1 MSSTHT
7 STDDGFLSARSSVEP
22 EQLGQPQTD
31 DALSAAISLLDLRRS
46 AGPSQAEPVAA
57 APEEPAPSTLG
68 SVPPELAVFVQEAC
82 LEHRY
87 LRTKDVSTIVERPE
101 RLRAVKIGIAAAFAR
116 LHPEHDAERAGA
128 ALEEAMD
135 RLGLSGEGQASKTLL
150 GGTRMNVIR
159 SMARMALGDPAFLLA
174 HPVINKAP
182 DGFQAP
188 LASPSTAPVTP
199 FASPAKGGLKS
210 DFLPPPT
217 TYAIQLAQLCRD
229 SPVGHGGGKSEVPL
243 HLPQGD
249 LYLCPGSEDAILGA
263 LGTCCEAVD
272 SLFVATPGPPSL
284 KRAFVSVRPPGHHCA
299 ESDPMGFCWVNNVAV
314 AAAHAH
320 LKHDVDRV
328 VILDAD
334 LHHGNGTQV
343 GLLACSWDSVAQ
355 NWLCAGHC
363 VEAQRER

>member
-1 MSSTHT
+1 MSSTQD
-7 STDDGFLSARSSVEP
+7 STDEGFLSARSSVEP

-31 DALSAAISLLDLRRS
+31 DALSAAISLLDLRSSTSAPKDDAPTPAKTEDAVATPTPRS
-46 AGPSQAEPVAA
+46 
-57 APEEPAPSTLG
+57 L
-68 SVPPELAVFVQEAC
+68 PPELAVFIQEAC

-116 LHPEHDAERAGA
+116 LHPDYA
-128 ALEEAMD
+128 AQQNGNAPEEAMD
-135 RLGLSGEGQASKTLL
+135 RLGLGAEGGASKKVL
-150 GGTRMNVIR
+150 GGARMEVIR
-159 SMARMALGDPAFLLA
+159 SEARMALGDAALDMA
-174 HPVINKAP
+174 HPVINKP
-182 DGFQAP
+182 PEGFVP
-188 LASPSTAPVTP
+188 PKGPSAPVTP
-199 FASPAKGGLKS
+199 SASPAKGALPLPKA
-210 DFLPPPT
+210 DILPPPT
-217 TYAIQLAQLCRD
+217 SYAIQLARLCRD
-229 SPVGHGGGKSEVPL
+229 SPSGHGGGRSEVPP

-272 SLFVATPGPPSL
+272 SIFAPAGSKP

-328 VILDAD
+328 IILDAD

-343 GLLACSWDSVAQ
+343 RRPLIILAR
-355 NWLCAGHC
+355 L
-363 VEAQRER
+363 R